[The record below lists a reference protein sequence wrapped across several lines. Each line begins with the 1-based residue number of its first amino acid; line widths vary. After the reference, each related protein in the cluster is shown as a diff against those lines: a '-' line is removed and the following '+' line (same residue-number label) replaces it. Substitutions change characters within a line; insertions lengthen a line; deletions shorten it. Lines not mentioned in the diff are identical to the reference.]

1 MHAFNA
7 CAGSAPIG
15 AAAHAEPAGESLTV
29 QIVNAAL
36 FGVGEILLGSAL
48 VGVTL
53 LVVSAAAAFPIARNL
68 DRESASEARV
78 AS

>member
-1 MHAFNA
+1 M
-7 CAGSAPIG
+7 
-15 AAAHAEPAGESLTV
+15 LV
-29 QIVNAAL
+29 YAAL

-53 LVVSAAAAFPIARNL
+53 LVVSAAFPIARNL